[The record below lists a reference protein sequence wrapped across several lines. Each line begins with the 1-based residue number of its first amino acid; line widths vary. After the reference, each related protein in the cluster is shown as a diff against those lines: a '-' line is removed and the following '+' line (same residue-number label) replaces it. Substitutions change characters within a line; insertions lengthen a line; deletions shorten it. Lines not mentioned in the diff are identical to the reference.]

1 MPFVLY
7 FDCHMHAFAI
17 LSNDAVMQ
25 IKQFIT
31 ITITITT
38 TTTTS
43 TTGSTGFCDH
53 YLFNLRIYIFVTVS
67 IFVKRF

>member
-1 MPFVLY
+1 
-7 FDCHMHAFAI
+7 
-17 LSNDAVMQ
+17 MQ

-31 ITITITT
+31 ITITITIT
-38 TTTTS
+38 TTT

>member
-1 MPFVLY
+1 
-7 FDCHMHAFAI
+7 MHAFAI

-38 TTTTS
+38 TTTT
-43 TTGSTGFCDH
+43 TTTILLLVPLVSAIIT
-53 YLFNLRIYIFVTVS
+53 YLT
-67 IFVKRF
+67 

>member
-1 MPFVLY
+1 
-7 FDCHMHAFAI
+7 MHAFAI

-38 TTTTS
+38 TTATTTT

>member
-1 MPFVLY
+1 
-7 FDCHMHAFAI
+7 
-17 LSNDAVMQ
+17 MQ

-38 TTTTS
+38 TTTTTTTAT

-53 YLFNLRIYIFVTVS
+53 YLFILRIYIFVTVS

>member
-1 MPFVLY
+1 
-7 FDCHMHAFAI
+7 
-17 LSNDAVMQ
+17 MQ

>member
-1 MPFVLY
+1 MLFVLY
-7 FDCHMHAFAI
+7 FDCQMHAIAI

-38 TTTTS
+38 TTTT
-43 TTGSTGFCDH
+43 TTILLLVPLVSAIIT
-53 YLFNLRIYIFVTVS
+53 YLT
-67 IFVKRF
+67 